1 MMSNRREDRKKRRQ
15 DSMES
20 VKLVWRTTGGAL
32 KNSTI
37 PFPLQTSLSSLLVSS
52 AVLVLVSP
60 IVPTMNAKVKST
72 NVKDVNQSELVTAA
86 AAFLK
91 K

>member
-1 MMSNRREDRKKRRQ
+1 MS
-15 DSMES
+15 SP
-20 VKLVWRTTGGAL
+20 L
-32 KNSTI
+32 ST
-37 PFPLQTSLSSLLVSS
+37 
-52 AVLVLVSP
+52 LVSP